1 MISKLLAIL
10 RNSTFWLINLTFCQ
24 TFLMLFLLTFR
35 YLGLEMMAIETLN

>member
-35 YLGLEMMAIETLN
+35 YLGLEMMATENFN